1 MKLPSTS
8 SLSSFF
14 LSPRVGRARER
25 LKVSSAF
32 TLTEILVV
40 VGIFA
45 LLMSFSLVVSLDIY
59 RGDSFRGEQD
69 VIISILQKARSQS
82 INNINETT
90 HGIRFEPDQY
100 VLFDG
105 DGGEVEF
112 PMNTKVNYIDMPP
125 TPEVVFTQLSGDTV
139 SGDDFAFKIT
149 NGAKTSQ
156 ITVTTNGTINWDI
169 IP

>member
-1 MKLPSTS
+1 M
-8 SLSSFF
+8 
-14 LSPRVGRARER
+14 
-25 LKVSSAF
+25 
-32 TLTEILVV
+32 
-40 VGIFA
+40 
-45 LLMSFSLVVSLDIY
+45 
-59 RGDSFRGEQD
+59 
-69 VIISILQKARSQS
+69 QKARSQS

-105 DGGEVEF
+105 EGEEVEF

-156 ITVTTNGTINWDI
+156 ITVTTNGTINWDV

>member
-82 INNINETT
+82 INNINETS

-112 PMNTKVNYIDMPP
+112 PMNTKVTYQDMASD
-125 TPEVVFTQLSGDTV
+125 TVTFKQLSGNTD
-139 SGDDFAFKIT
+139 SGIDFTFKIT
-149 NGAKTSQ
+149 NGAKTSA
-156 ITVTTNGTINWDI
+156 IEVTSDGTINWDI